1 MRPSASGNSGDWPDC
16 SSPACGPR
24 IRLRRKPGTPR
35 SRRVLRDSSS
45 TGVRGPN
52 PTEPESWLSQEQVY
66 LSAYLSSMA
75 RVAIS
80 QALNVILLDEL
91 FSELFLVGRRL
102 ISHAEHLVARAYVL
116 LGIAVTIDAPVHV
129 QRVFFVRERHL
140 VHAAVT
146 GGASDAL
153 VDMNTVIEVYKIR
166 QVVDARPFQR
176 FPAPVAGAH
185 GFQNLGVRPDL
196 RMAAHAALGR
206 RYSGEGRR
214 LYRRVAVPAID
225 AVIGDVVLVAEG
237 DGLRFDHLNV
247 GDVGAA
253 VHGVGESEES
263 ARSKYSADK
272 AYLRNCVSASMKDLS
287 HAA

>member
-52 PTEPESWLSQEQVY
+52 PAEPESWLGQEPVC
-66 LSAYLSSMA
+66 LSSVA
-75 RVAIS
+75 SVAIS

-116 LGIAVTIDAPVHV
+116 LGIAVTIYAPVHV
-129 QRVFFVRERHL
+129 QCVFLVRERHL
-140 VHAAVT
+140 VHAAVA

-166 QVVDARPFQR
+166 RVVDARPFQR
-176 FPAPVAGAH
+176 FPAD
-185 GFQNLGVRPDL
+185 RK
-196 RMAAHAALGR
+196 
-206 RYSGEGRR
+206 S
-214 LYRRVAVPAID
+214 
-225 AVIGDVVLVAEG
+225 VV
-237 DGLRFDHLNV
+237 
-247 GDVGAA
+247 
-253 VHGVGESEES
+253 
-263 ARSKYSADK
+263 
-272 AYLRNCVSASMKDLS
+272 
-287 HAA
+287 